1 MDHASHKRTRLAK
14 QLSLLEALVWILAV
28 VVAWWWILSATEQAL
43 QSAIYYASVVSV
55 LAGVRAFLGHG
66 KNIIT
71 ATGLYGLS
79 TGMFIGYSG
88 IILAGQPTIDP
99 PWYYLALAS
108 GAGLT
113 AQIGTTLLAWRYTP
127 TRVFPTHWFQARSA
141 NWAVGAGLLML
152 GLAVALQ
159 LIVPDWQWWAEASA
173 FSAICVLTG
182 GLMLRDKARLLS
194 ISTVCIAATVILY
207 AEFFHAGTGRLLIVA
222 LACAIAVIFAFRF
235 QRLTLK
241 IAIVLVIPLA
251 LWWMAMDRL
260 ALEQGISG
268 ASTAGRTGLESM
280 VAPLNVFALML
291 EALHEHGFTP
301 SYGYNLLSVPALFIP
316 ESIWP
321 NQPRALGYEVVR
333 FDAPELYGDGI
344 FSTVVSSTG
353 EAIYNFGWW
362 GLALI
367 IVVAAIVLRLL
378 DGFLLSRLS
387 AQRLSVMGLLG
398 LVFAAMLAGAI
409 ADYTWSGVHTYAARM
424 IARLP
429 AFLLIVTAAWL
440 TTRIGFNLQP
450 RRQRA
455 THAKSRKRKIQD

>member
-1 MDHASHKRTRLAK
+1 MNHTSRKLAK

-43 QSAIYYASVVSV
+43 QSAIYYASTVSIV
-55 LAGVRAFLGHG
+55 AGVRAFLGHG

-88 IILAGQPTIDP
+88 IILAGQPTIEP
-99 PWYYLALAS
+99 AWYYLALAS
-108 GAGLT
+108 GAALT

-127 TRVFPTHWFQARSA
+127 TRVSPSHLFETRAA
-141 NWAVGAGLLML
+141 NWAVGAGVLML
-152 GLAVALQ
+152 GLAVALH
-159 LIVPDWQWWAEASA
+159 LAIPGWQWWAEASA
-173 FSAICVLTG
+173 FSAICVLSG

-194 ISTVCIAATVILY
+194 FSTVCIAATVILY
-207 AEFFHAGTGRLLIVA
+207 AEFFHAGSGRLLLVA
-222 LACAIAVIFAFRF
+222 LACAIAVIYALRF
-235 QRLTLK
+235 QRIMLK

-260 ALEQGISG
+260 ALEHGISG
-268 ASTAGRTGLESM
+268 ASTADRTGLESM

-291 EALHEHGFTP
+291 EALHEGGFTP

-321 NQPRALGYEVVR
+321 NPPRALGYEVVR

-344 FSTVVSSTG
+344 FSTVVSSAG
-353 EAIYNFGWW
+353 EGIYNFGWW
-362 GLALI
+362 GLALV
-367 IVVAAIVLRLL
+367 IVFAAIVLRLL

-387 AQRLSVMGLLG
+387 AQRLSVMGLLA

-409 ADYTWSGVHTYAARM
+409 ADYTWSGIHTYAARM
-424 IARLP
+424 IARLL
-429 AFLLIVTAAWL
+429 ALLLIVAAAWL
-440 TTRIGFNLQP
+440 TTRLRFNLQP
-450 RRQRA
+450 RQQPA
-455 THAKSRKRKIQD
+455 HAKFRKKKIQD

>member
-1 MDHASHKRTRLAK
+1 
-14 QLSLLEALVWILAV
+14 
-28 VVAWWWILSATEQAL
+28 
-43 QSAIYYASVVSV
+43 
-55 LAGVRAFLGHG
+55 
-66 KNIIT
+66 
-71 ATGLYGLS
+71 
-79 TGMFIGYSG
+79 
-88 IILAGQPTIDP
+88 
-99 PWYYLALAS
+99 
-108 GAGLT
+108 
-113 AQIGTTLLAWRYTP
+113 
-127 TRVFPTHWFQARSA
+127 
-141 NWAVGAGLLML
+141 
-152 GLAVALQ
+152 
-159 LIVPDWQWWAEASA
+159 WAEASA

-241 IAIVLVIPLA
+241 IAIVLVIPLGRLRA
-251 LWWMAMDRL
+251 LAHGWMAMERI

-280 VAPLNVFALML
+280 VGPLNVFALML
-291 EALHEHGFTP
+291 EALHQHGFTP

-316 ESIWP
+316 GSIWP

-333 FDAPELYGDGI
+333 FDAPDLFGDGI

-387 AQRLSVMGLLG
+387 AQRL
-398 LVFAAMLAGAI
+398 
-409 ADYTWSGVHTYAARM
+409 
-424 IARLP
+424 
-429 AFLLIVTAAWL
+429 
-440 TTRIGFNLQP
+440 N
-450 RRQRA
+450 
-455 THAKSRKRKIQD
+455 